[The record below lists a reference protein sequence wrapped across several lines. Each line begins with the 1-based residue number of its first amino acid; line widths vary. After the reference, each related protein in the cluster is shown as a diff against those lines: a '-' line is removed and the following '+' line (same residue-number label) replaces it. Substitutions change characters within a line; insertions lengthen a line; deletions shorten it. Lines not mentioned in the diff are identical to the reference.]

1 MDRRQFVQALAVA
14 AAAQSLPAVGAEPIE
29 RVAVTIR
36 SGEITGPLPHI
47 WEECVGSDRAAIT
60 LRESWRQDIARARTE
75 LGVKRVR
82 FHGIFNDELGV
93 YSKTMQRPSGTPNF
107 RNVAEVYDGL
117 VERQLAPF
125 VEMSFMPSE
134 LASGP
139 QAFGFYKG
147 NITPPTSLEAWGSF
161 VKEFGVFLVER
172 YGLAKVSE
180 WPIEVWNEPN
190 LRHVFWN
197 GTQQDYFQLYKTA
210 AVALKSIDPSLKV
223 GGPATSATEWL
234 PEFLDFCAQETAPV
248 DFVSTHIYPGD
259 SQSKLFGPGT
269 KLPISEVV
277 PKAVKN
283 ARQLIDASALPKLP
297 LYMNE
302 WSSDSPALIAH
313 VLSNVLGH
321 TEMMSHWTLSGTY
334 EELGP
339 VDFLIAEGG
348 MGWPQMVRGIPR
360 PSYNTYRLLHALG
373 EHRLAAEGPA
383 LASRRNDGSMAALV
397 WNLAE
402 VSQAAGIP
410 GANAKRDVTGSPKS
424 IVVSIP
430 EMRPGQ
436 ALHISYV
443 DQARGSPLPAFRAM
457 GSPRL
462 PTLEQIAVLRRAA
475 EIAPPIV
482 AHLDASRAIAF
493 ELPPEGVALIE
504 TVKR

>member
-14 AAAQSLPAVGAEPIE
+14 AAAKTLPGLAAESAE

-36 SGEITGPLPHI
+36 AREITGALPHI

-60 LRESWRQDIARARTE
+60 LRESWRQDIDRARAE
-75 LGVKRVR
+75 LGIKRVR

-93 YSKTMQRPSGTPNF
+93 YTKTMQRPSGTPNF

-134 LASGP
+134 LASGT
-139 QAFGFYKG
+139 QSFGFYKG
-147 NITPPTSLEAWGSF
+147 NNSPPTSYEAWGSF
-161 VKEFGVFLVER
+161 IKDFGVFLVER
-172 YGLAKVSE
+172 YGLGKVSQ

-197 GTQQDYFQLYKTA
+197 GSQQDYFQLYKSA
-210 AVALKSIDPSLKV
+210 VVALKSVDPSLKV

-234 PEFLDFCAQETAPV
+234 PDFLGFCAQENAPV

-259 SQSKLFGPGT
+259 SQKQLFGPDI

-277 PKAVKN
+277 PRAVTN
-283 ARQLIDASALPKLP
+283 ARQRISASAFPKLP

-302 WSSDSPALIAH
+302 WSADSPALIVH
-313 VLSNVLGH
+313 VLSNVLGQAD
-321 TEMMSHWTLSGTY
+321 MMSHWTLSGTY

-339 VDFLIAEGG
+339 TDFLIQEGA
-348 MGWPQMVRGIPR
+348 MGWPQMVRGIAR
-360 PSYNTYRLLHALG
+360 PNYNTYRLMHALG
-373 EHRLAAEGPA
+373 EQRLAADGPT
-383 LASRRNDGSMAALV
+383 LASRRKDGSLAALV

-402 VSQAAGIP
+402 VSQAGGIP
-410 GANAKRDVTGSPKS
+410 GANAKREVVGTTKN
-424 IVVSIP
+424 IVVTIP

-436 ALHISYV
+436 ALRVSYV
-443 DQARGSPLPAFRAM
+443 DQERGSPLPAFRAM
-457 GSPRL
+457 GSPKL
-462 PTLEQIAVLRRAA
+462 PTLEQIAALRRAA
-475 EIAPPIV
+475 DIAPPV
-482 AHLDASRAIAF
+482 SARLDATRSVSLD
-493 ELPPEGVALIE
+493 LPPEGVALIE
-504 TVKR
+504 SV